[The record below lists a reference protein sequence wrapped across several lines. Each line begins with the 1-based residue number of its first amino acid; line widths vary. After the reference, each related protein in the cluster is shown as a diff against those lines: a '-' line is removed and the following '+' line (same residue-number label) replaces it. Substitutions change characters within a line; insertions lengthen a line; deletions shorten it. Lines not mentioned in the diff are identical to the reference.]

1 MSSLNL
7 HRRHSAVRLVA
18 LVLEGDAA
26 VLQAASVRGLLPH
39 EAVLKERGTE
49 SIKCFQMIQKVSH
62 NSNSVIVKPQNSVRQ
77 TLLLSEHDITFLLH
91 IIITLFIM
99 SHADLSASGK
109 ERRDQFS

>member
-49 SIKCFQMIQKVSH
+49 SIKCFQMIQKVLH
-62 NSNSVIVKPQNSVRQ
+62 NSNSVIVKPQNYVRQ
-77 TLLLSEHDITFLLH
+77 TL
-91 IIITLFIM
+91 
-99 SHADLSASGK
+99 GK